1 MGCKL
6 RALPVLVFWWLASPA
21 QAADIYA
28 YNYLGTTV
36 IRIDGLIQPGDEQ
49 KFAKLNYAPPVTV
62 RPSGPGGDVVTA
74 IDIGKMIWKRGYTAL
89 VYRIDGGC
97 ASACTIIWLSG
108 RKSAIQI
115 NSILEFHTAYDR
127 QTGQAREEANQYI
140 MDHFRS
146 VGLTNRQAWALTHAA
161 PPQRV
166 RDATLWW
173 ARELGFEWQDYFSYF
188 GTASCSARWCVGR
201 P

>member
-1 MGCKL
+1 M
-6 RALPVLVFWWLASPA
+6 RAVPALLVLLVSPA

-28 YNYLGTTV
+28 FNFLGTTV
-36 IRIDGLIQPGDEQ
+36 IRIVGTIQPGDEQ
-49 KFAKLNYAPPVTV
+49 KFARFNHPYAVV
-62 RPSGPGGDVVTA
+62 RPSGPGGVIGPAVE
-74 IDIGKMIWKRGYTAL
+74 IGKMIWKRGYTTL
-89 VYRIDGGC
+89 VNRQDGGC

-115 NSILEFHTAYDR
+115 NSILEFHTAYDKNTM
-127 QTGQAREEANQYI
+127 QPSEEANQYL
-140 MDHFRS
+140 MDHLMS
-146 VGLTNRQAWALTHAA
+146 VGLTRRQASALTHAA
-161 PPQRV
+161 PPQGV

-173 ARELGFEWQDYFSYF
+173 ARELGFEWQNYLSYF